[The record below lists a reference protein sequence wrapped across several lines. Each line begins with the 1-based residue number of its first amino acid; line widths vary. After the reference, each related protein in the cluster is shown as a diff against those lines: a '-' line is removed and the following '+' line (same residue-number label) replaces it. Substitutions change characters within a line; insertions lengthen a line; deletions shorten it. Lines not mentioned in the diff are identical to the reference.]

1 MSEFVIPPLRKL
13 GPPPEKKI
21 VVVQL
26 TSDADIIDGL
36 TGVKRDQK
44 PGMLDD
50 EFNAHSAGRPCPWV
64 KIGDLYVSYTTQG
77 AGSWESLFEYLYSKG
92 KRKFKIYTG
101 RHGNEYG
108 SVIDPETSL
117 FHSIKDRDH
126 TEQDNEGVQQKQSKY
141 GSSVSIE
148 AIDITDVAYNTVDKM
163 RELATNHLQQ
173 GYVVVFAWCFSLYS
187 MKGTSYKNSKVALG
201 FLGKVA
207 RDRSIREIV
216 SDEFEWVRIII
227 NAR

>member
-1 MSEFVIPPLRKL
+1 
-13 GPPPEKKI
+13 
-21 VVVQL
+21 
-26 TSDADIIDGL
+26 
-36 TGVKRDQK
+36 
-44 PGMLDD
+44 
-50 EFNAHSAGRPCPWV
+50 
-64 KIGDLYVSYTTQG
+64 
-77 AGSWESLFEYLYSKG
+77 
-92 KRKFKIYTG
+92 
-101 RHGNEYG
+101 
-108 SVIDPETSL
+108 
-117 FHSIKDRDH
+117 
-126 TEQDNEGVQQKQSKY
+126 VQQKQSKY